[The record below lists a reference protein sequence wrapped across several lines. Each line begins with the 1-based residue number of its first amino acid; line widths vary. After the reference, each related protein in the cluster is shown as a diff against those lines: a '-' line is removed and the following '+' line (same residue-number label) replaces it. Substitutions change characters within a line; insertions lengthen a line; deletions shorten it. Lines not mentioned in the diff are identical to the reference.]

1 MDGYVKKVMRD
12 NYYNAKFH
20 TIPSRTD
27 KIIPRVKTCQRCKK
41 RKVQNHHFFCD
52 ECWRLEQFEKIICL
66 IINERKVKSISEI
79 KKWLN
84 KYKTKKPE
92 AIRQAVINLC
102 EKGKLKGGKK
112 WEKLL
117 LKMQLKENQ
126 DTSTILME
134 REIYV
139 KH

>member
-1 MDGYVKKVMRD
+1 MRD

-20 TIPSRTD
+20 TIPKRND
-27 KIIPRVKTCQRCKK
+27 KIIPRVKICQRCKK
-41 RKVQNHHFFCD
+41 RRVENHHFFCD
-52 ECWRLEQFEKIICL
+52 ECWKLEQFEKIVCY
-66 IINERKVKSISEI
+66 IINEKNVKCI
-79 KKWLN
+79 KDIEKLLY
-84 KYKTKKPE
+84 KYYNQKKPE
-92 AIRQAVINLC
+92 TIKQAVTNLLN
-102 EKGKLKGGKK
+102 KKKLKGGRR

-134 REIYV
+134 REISV